1 MTNHPN
7 RSAKTA
13 AYYVALG
20 QRFSYVRGIEA
31 AHARL
36 ADYLG
41 TTAEDVR
48 VNRRKLAGLIK
59 RVSAA
64 EAASVG
70 L

>member
-1 MTNHPN
+1 MTDRTP
-7 RSAKTA
+7 
-13 AYYVALG
+13 YYVAFG
-20 QRFSYVRGIEA
+20 TKFSYVRGVDA
-31 AHARL
+31 ARQRL

-48 VNRRKLAGLIK
+48 ANRRKLAGLIK

-64 EAASVG
+64 EARSVG